1 MAISQRARWY
11 FGELISFL
19 PKRTPFPTKDCGVGG
34 FGMDC
39 TILVKRQSKMVAIEE
54 SPMEQVS
61 KYSIPY
67 FLARLVASALETVF
81 LLVE

>member
-1 MAISQRARWY
+1 M
-11 FGELISFL
+11 SFFPNKTPL
-19 PKRTPFPTKDCGVGG
+19 PTRDCGVGG
-34 FGMDC
+34 LGMDC
-39 TILVKRQSKMVAIEE
+39 TILVKRKSKIEAIEE

-67 FLARLVASALETVF
+67 FLAREVASALETVF